1 MTRSVLFTA
10 AVFVVGSLSCVLG
23 CLTSGDVPNAGA
35 IQQED
40 AVPAA
45 VTLAEVVFPPPAVFD
60 HEFHIDDAE
69 LECVECHH
77 ETAASP
83 LNTPHVEYFEDLWI
97 TCETCHHGDTP
108 DLGPQAC
115 EDCHTRAA
123 GGISDQTITAKVAT
137 HLSCW
142 ECHDSGTGVEAS
154 ENCVFC
160 HQEPEED

>member
-1 MTRSVLFTA
+1 MTRSVLFA
-10 AVFVVGSLSCVLG
+10 GAVLAIGSLSFVLG
-23 CLTSGDVPNAGA
+23 CSTSGDATNADA
-35 IQQED
+35 MSQED
-40 AVPAA
+40 A

-115 EDCHTRAA
+115 VDCHPRAA
-123 GGISDQTITAKVAT
+123 SGISDQTITAKVAT
-137 HLSCW
+137 HLNCW

-154 ENCVFC
+154 ESCVFC